1 MDFSFV
7 GSGNPLKRKAAADAE
22 QPVSKP
28 AAPVAS
34 TSSQAQ
40 QTQARP
46 RVQLPSLQQVQ
57 AAQRSQSG
65 RNLFQAS
72 TSVSSSSHQPAA
84 TSSTSW
90 ATTSRPD
97 VSLPRVASLS
107 AQGSGV
113 FAQQSSTDLQHAT
126 PSTSQQPPPTSHP
139 PLRQMSHPQP
149 QQHQAPSYAHGGRL
163 PLAGSHSGSLSYQQP
178 VSHQQATMIN
188 PNAIFVSKRQ
198 EGNPVL
204 KHIRNV
210 RWQFADIIPDYQLG
224 QNACAVFLSLRFH
237 LLKPE
242 YVHHRIKE
250 LQRSFRLR
258 LLICHIDVEDV
269 VEPLAQVIKAAL
281 LNEITLICGWSPEEC
296 ARYLETYKS
305 YETKPADAIQGRTDE
320 DYISRLNSAL
330 TTVRGVN
337 KTDDSVLE
345 TPMDD
350 INDDP
355 DGDFEVDL

>member
-28 AAPVAS
+28 VAPVAS
-34 TSSQAQ
+34 ASSQAH

-65 RNLFQAS
+65 LNTFQAS
-72 TSVSSSSHQPAA
+72 TSASNSSHQPAA

-90 ATTSRPD
+90 ANTSRPD
-97 VSLPRVASLS
+97 H
-107 AQGSGV
+107 
-113 FAQQSSTDLQHAT
+113 STS
-126 PSTSQQPPPTSHP
+126 STSQQPHPTSHP
-139 PLRQMSHPQP
+139 PLRQISHPQP
-149 QQHQAPSYAHGGRL
+149 QQHQASSYAHGGRP
-163 PLAGSHSGSLSYQQP
+163 PLGGSSSGSLSYQQP
-178 VSHQQATMIN
+178 VSHQQATMVN

-204 KHIRNV
+204 KHIRNM

-281 LNEITLICGWSPEEC
+281 LNEVTLICGWSPRSVPDTWRHTRAMRPSQQMLFKAE
-296 ARYLETYKS
+296 
-305 YETKPADAIQGRTDE
+305 PMRT
-320 DYISRLNSAL
+320 
-330 TTVRGVN
+330 TFRGS
-337 KTDDSVLE
+337 TQHSPLCEDSVLE